1 VGFCPVRTIDPGRA
15 EETGGQ
21 EMEESFSLSP
31 EEIEVD
37 RPPLATAEFV
47 ISDNDP
53 SDPVVVISDNDP
65 SDPVI

>member
-1 VGFCPVRTIDPGRA
+1 
-15 EETGGQ
+15 
-21 EMEESFSLSP
+21 MEESFSLSP